1 MENQDQI
8 EDTSND
14 AAMAELELAAL
25 KTKADTLGLTYHP
38 SISSAKLSAKIKDHL
53 EKLDAKPAD
62 ALVVNTPAKAIA
74 EDAPL
79 SKSGKIKA
87 MKDKAL
93 ALVRVN
99 IVCMNPAKRE
109 WDGEIFA
116 VGNANLPTQ
125 KKFIPF
131 NTTDGYHIPKIM
143 FDALK
148 ERKCPVFYNERMK
161 TAFGVQVVR
170 RMKYIPE
177 FNLVELPPLTP
188 AELKELA
195 RQQAAAAGLE

>member
-1 MENQDQI
+1 MENQDQN

-25 KTKADTLGLTYHP
+25 KTKADTIGLTYHP
-38 SISSAKLSAKIKDHL
+38 SISSAKLSAKIKAHL
-53 EKLDAKPAD
+53 EADAKPAD
-62 ALVVNTPAKAIA
+62 TPVADAPANATA

-148 ERKCPVFYNERMK
+148 ARKCPVFYNERLK
-161 TAFGVQVVR
+161 TAFGVQTVR

-177 FNLVELPPLTP
+177 FNIVELPPLTP